1 MKNIIILT
9 ILQPAARQLGHLD
22 QGALL
27 PRDGRARHHAATMH
41 NCAVQH
47 GRVRGRNESRG
58 RCCRAPRHER
68 APVLVLHRASAQQ
81 AGAISHQMLRRARW
95 AVGGQPGFR
104 VLLASGLAA
113 ATAAQR
119 ARRAA
124 PPRAGTR
131 HCFVRRGKAACR
143 PGEIGS
149 GKARGNMAALAASGA
164 FLAQFLAAG
173 DRTKAPMPRGG
184 AVPAAYRR

>member
-95 AVGGQPGFR
+95 AVGGNHASAYCR
-104 VLLASGLAA
+104 SAVLPLPLPRSALGARPRHA
-113 ATAAQR
+113 R
-119 ARRAA
+119 ARR
-124 PPRAGTR
+124 
-131 HCFVRRGKAACR
+131 CFVRRGKAACR

-173 DRTKAPMPRGG
+173 DRTKAPTTCGG